1 MALLD
6 LRPPQFRDD
15 EPKKQEE
22 FDWLGLIALFFLGWI
37 IYGVVTGGGGSGIS
51 DCEAENIR
59 AIHEQAGRLK
69 DSGQGQAGDNLKS
82 SARRIAKSRC

>member
-1 MALLD
+1 MPFID
-6 LRPPQFRDD
+6 LRPDQFKNN
-15 EPKKQEE
+15 EPKKNNQA
-22 FDWLGLIALFFLGWI
+22 DWVWGLGGCLLLAAI
-37 IYGVVTGGGGSGIS
+37 IFGGSFGDSIS

-69 DSGQGQAGDNLKS
+69 DLGQGQAGDNLKS

>member
-1 MALLD
+1 MFD

-15 EPKKQEE
+15 EPKKQEDIKWIDL
-22 FDWLGLIALFFLGWI
+22 FLGLGGCAFIVWI
-37 IYGVVTGGGGSGIS
+37 IFGGHGGSNIS

-69 DSGQGQAGDNLKS
+69 DSGQGQAGNNLKS
-82 SARRIAKSRC
+82 SARQIAKSRC

>member
-15 EPKKQEE
+15 EPKKQEK
-22 FDWLGLIALFFLGWI
+22 FDWGALFVVLGVCWFGYMI
-37 IYGVVTGGGGSGIS
+37 ATNPSRNTIS

-69 DSGQGQAGDNLKS
+69 DSGQGQAGNNLKS
-82 SARRIAKSRC
+82 SARQIAKSRC